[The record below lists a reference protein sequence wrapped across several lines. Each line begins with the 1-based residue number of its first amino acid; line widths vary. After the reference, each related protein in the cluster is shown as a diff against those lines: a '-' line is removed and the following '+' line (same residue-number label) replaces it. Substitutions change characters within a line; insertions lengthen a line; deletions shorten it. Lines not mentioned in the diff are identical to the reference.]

1 MKDSFGLTLTT
12 SSAEA
17 AEAYCRAVDKFLAYD
32 GGVVEAFQ
40 RAIDLDEELA
50 LAHVGLARY
59 HQVRGNREAIAAPL
73 ARAGELADQ
82 VSDRERSH
90 IGIFALMLSGK
101 GADALIALRA
111 HLQQWPRDAMVAQS
125 GCGVF
130 GLIGFSG
137 APGREAEQLA
147 YTTSLLPHCGEDWW
161 FMAQHGFAQL
171 EVGQL
176 AKAEVSLE
184 KARAGNPRSAN
195 TAHILAHL
203 YYEEADANAGRAY
216 LKDWMPDYPEDGLMY
231 CHIAWHQALWA
242 LEEGDLETMWAQVD
256 RNIASGTKGPPLN
269 VLTDTAAILFRAE
282 LAGVDV
288 PAERWQSTSA
298 YALQHFPKPMIGFAD
313 VHAALAHAM
322 AGDTDALHVIA
333 EGAVGPARDLVR
345 ELALS
350 FGDMARKNW
359 SGAEAKLLG
368 VMADHARIG
377 GSKAQRDLVEF
388 ALAAAMIRQ
397 GRAQEARSLL
407 QMHRPKTTPLNAIA
421 GLQTS

>member
-17 AEAYCRAVDKFLAYD
+17 ADAYCQAVDKFLAYD
-32 GGVVEAFQ
+32 GGVIEAFQ
-40 RAIDLDEELA
+40 KAIDLDQNLA
-50 LAHVGLARY
+50 LAHVALARY
-59 HQVRGNREAIAAPL
+59 HQVRGNRDAIAAPL
-73 ARAGELADQ
+73 ARAQALADH

-90 IGIFALMLSGK
+90 INIFSLMLSGK
-101 GADALIALRA
+101 GADALTALRA
-111 HLQQWPRDAMVAQS
+111 HVSQWPRDAMIAQS
-125 GCGVF
+125 SCGVF

-147 YTTSLLPHCGEDWW
+147 FTTSLLPYCSEDWW
-161 FMAQHGFAQL
+161 FLAQHGFAQL

-176 AKAEVSLE
+176 LEAEASLD

-203 YYEEADANAGRAY
+203 YYEEADADTGRAY
-216 LKDWMPDYPEDGLMY
+216 LNEWMRDYPEDGLMY

-242 LEEGDLETMWAQVD
+242 LEEGDLDTMWAQID

-282 LAGVDV
+282 LAGVSV
-288 PAERWQSTSA
+288 PVERWRAISA
-298 YALQHFPKPMIGFAD
+298 YALHHFPKPMIGFAD

-322 AGDTDALHVIA
+322 AGDTDALHRIA
-333 EGAVGPARDLVR
+333 EGAVGPARDLVTQ
-345 ELALS
+345 LALS
-350 FGDMARKNW
+350 FGDTAQQNW
-359 SGAEAKLLG
+359 AGAEAKLVG
-368 VMADHARIG
+368 VMNDHARIG

-397 GRAQEARSLL
+397 GRARDARALL
-407 QMHRPKTTPLNAIA
+407 RMHRPRTTPPNAIA
-421 GLQTS
+421 GLQGA